1 MDIVALSHL
10 RWDFVYQRPQHLL
23 SRAARSHRVLF
34 VEEPVPG
41 ERFRLEQQPRGGSL
55 TVVRPVVPEWMAP
68 EEAEP
73 LTAGALR
80 DLVADW
86 RTSDLV
92 AWHYSVMMEPLSRGL
107 DPDLV
112 VFDCMDELSAFR
124 GAPPDLLARERA
136 LMSRADL
143 VFTGGH
149 SLWEAKRSL
158 HPRVHAFPSSV
169 DRTHFARAREEQLE
183 PEVLAGIG
191 RPRLVYA
198 GVIDERID
206 LDVVKE
212 VCAADIGEVVLIGP
226 VAKIDPA
233 DVPSGPRIH
242 QLGMQ
247 PYEALPALF
256 SHADIGLMPFA
267 LNESTR
273 FISPT
278 KTPEYLA
285 AGLPVVS
292 TPITDVVRGYGDLDM
307 VEVAEPQAFV
317 DACRRAL
324 ARPRSFAEVDERLAG
339 MSWDATWDAMEALMG
354 ELLGRQEAA

>member
-23 SRAARSHRVLF
+23 SRAANSHHVLF

-41 ERFRLEQQPRGGSL
+41 ERFRMEQHTHNQAL
-55 TVVRPVVPEWMAP
+55 TVVRPVVPDWMPA
-68 EEAEP
+68 EEAEAV
-73 LTAGALR
+73 TADALR
-80 DLVADW
+80 QMVADW
-86 RTSDLV
+86 RTGDLV
-92 AWHYSVMMEPLSRGL
+92 AWHYAVMMEPLSRGL
-107 DPDLV
+107 EADLV

-124 GAPPDLLARERA
+124 GAPPELVARERA
-136 LMSRADL
+136 LLARSDL
-143 VFTGGH
+143 VFAGGH

-169 DRTHFARAREEQLE
+169 DRTHFARARDEQAE
-183 PEVLAGIG
+183 PAALAGIG

-206 LDVVKE
+206 LDVVAR
-212 VCAADIGEVVLIGP
+212 VAAADIGEVVLIGP
-226 VAKIDPA
+226 VVKIDPA
-233 DVPSGPRIH
+233 DVPDSPRVH

-247 PYEALPALF
+247 PYESLPALF

-273 FISPT
+273 YISPT

-292 TPITDVVRGYGDLDM
+292 TPINDVIRGYGDLDM
-307 VEVAEPQAFV
+307 VHVAEPPAFV

-324 ARPRSFAEVDERLAG
+324 ARPRSFRHVDERLGG
-339 MSWDATWDAMEALMG
+339 MSWDATWEVMEALMM
-354 ELLGRQEAA
+354 ELLPQREAA